1 MSILDF
7 TASFAG
13 VKPLGSYVAIPEMP
27 IKARVKSIEVND
39 HKSEPGA
46 KVAQITLTVT
56 EPGYE
61 GAERRFNARIPDQ
74 TEKGQNARRGWRTL
88 LEAIG
93 YTAAQLDGANAVRI
107 TSEIIVGKEGT
118 FYHKPG
124 QQGVPGSYDDVDAI
138 LPSVY
143 AERNRARAANGGT
156 MPATAAASPF
166 GGAATLS
173 AVATLGGAAPAPATL
188 GGPSVI
194 GPAATA
200 DMRAS
205 LLA

>member
-1 MSILDF
+1 MSLLDF

-46 KVAQITLTVT
+46 KVAQITITVT
-56 EPGYE
+56 EAGYE

-124 QQGVPGSYDDVDAI
+124 QQGVPGSYDEVDAI

-143 AERNRARAANGGT
+143 AERARARAANGGT
-156 MPATAAASPF
+156 MPAAATLG

-173 AVATLGGAAPAPATL
+173 AVATLGGGAPAPATL